1 VTGLEQTPLGGG
13 NVSSPVRVGEHVHRR
28 THDRSG
34 YVHEL
39 LRFLAVHDFSGS
51 PRLTGM
57 DQDGREVLQY
67 VPGDVDAG
75 GPTPDWMGHGGPLES
90 VVSVVRRLHDLTA
103 ATPLAQGPEV
113 VCHGDIAARNIVFR
127 GRLAVC
133 LLDWDLVA
141 PGPRVK
147 DLALMARRLLNL
159 GPGGP
164 PAAAQGGRI
173 QALLDACGLQ
183 DRDGF
188 VFRIIEYQASIISP
202 IAGIAAEGDY
212 RYQAMVHRWGA
223 HRDHA
228 AAVLAWLVDHARD
241 LQQALIT

>member
-1 VTGLEQTPLGGG
+1 MTGLEETPLGGG
-13 NVSSPVRVGEHVHRR
+13 NVSSPVRVGERVHRR

-39 LRFLAVHDFSGS
+39 LRFLEAHDFSGS

-57 DQDGREVLQY
+57 DHDGREVLRY
-67 VPGDVDAG
+67 VPGDVYAG
-75 GPTPDWMGHGGPLES
+75 GPAPDWVGQGAPLES
-90 VVSVVRRLHDLTA
+90 VVSLVRRLHDLTA
-103 ATPLAQGPEV
+103 ATPLAQGGEV

-127 GRLAVC
+127 GRSAVC
-133 LLDWDLVA
+133 LLDWDLAA

-159 GPGGP
+159 GPSGP
-164 PAAAQGGRI
+164 SAAVQGGRI
-173 QALLDACGLQ
+173 RALLDAYGLQ

-188 VFRIIEYQASIISP
+188 VFRIIEYQASMISA
-202 IAGIAAEGDY
+202 IAGIAAEGDD

-223 HRDHA
+223 HPDHA
-228 AAVLAWLVDHARD
+228 AAVLTWLIDHARA
-241 LQQALIT
+241 LHEALIT